1 MSMTNPTQI
10 LVVDDEAETRAL
22 LQEIMEK
29 EGYLVR
35 TAEDGNTAL
44 KLLKDQPADLVLSD
58 IQMPGMDGIGL
69 LGEVRAQFPETQ
81 VILLT
86 AYGSMNTAVEGIKAG
101 AFDYVSKPFV
111 LDEIRLLAR
120 RALEHTHILQ
130 ENRSLKEQV
139 QSAFGLDNIQGK
151 SPAMVGVYK
160 LVARVAPSDST
171 VLIHGESGTGK
182 ELIARA
188 LHNNSH
194 RSRGPFVAVDC
205 GTLTET
211 LLESELFG
219 HEKGAF
225 TGAVGSKKGLLEQ
238 ANGGTCFLDEIGDI
252 SSTLQSKLLRV
263 LQEREIRRVGGAD
276 SIKVDVRVVT
286 ATNKDLKKLVTE
298 HRFRE
303 DLYYRLNVVTI
314 SIPPLRDRNEDI
326 PILAKY
332 FLQKYGNSG
341 TKQVTD
347 ISPKAMALLTQ
358 HEWPGNVRE
367 LEHTIERAIVLT
379 PHSTIVPEDLPA
391 SIASQTPPTPGKDS
405 GWKTLDQLEREHIL
419 KVLDAFK
426 GDEAQ
431 AAETLGIHR
440 KTLQRKLREYGLR

>member
-1 MSMTNPTQI
+1 MSTPVHI
-10 LVVDDEAETRAL
+10 LVVDDESATRAL

-35 TAEDGNTAL
+35 TAEDGNKAL
-44 KLLKDQPADLVLSD
+44 TLLNTHPADLVLSD

-69 LGEVRAQFPETQ
+69 LHEIRVQFPETQ

-111 LDEIRLLAR
+111 LDEIRLLAK
-120 RALEHTHILQ
+120 RAIEHRQILQ
-130 ENRSLKEQV
+130 ENRILKEQV

-151 SPAMVGVYK
+151 SPSMVAVYK
-160 LVARVAPSDST
+160 LVARVAPTDST
-171 VLIHGESGTGK
+171 VLICGESGTGK

-188 LHNNSH
+188 LHQNS
-194 RSRGPFVAVDC
+194 RRCSGPFVAVDC

-225 TGAVGSKKGLLEQ
+225 TGAINTKKGLVEL
-238 ANGGTCFLDEIGDI
+238 ANEGTCFLDEIGDI
-252 SSTLQSKLLRV
+252 SPILQSKLLRM
-263 LQEREIRRVGGAD
+263 LQEHEIRRVGGAT
-276 SIKVDVRVVT
+276 SIKVDVRIIA
-286 ATNKDLKKLVTE
+286 ATNKDLKQLVTE
-298 HRFRE
+298 TRFRD
-303 DLYYRLNVVTI
+303 DLYYRLNVVSIT
-314 SIPPLRDRNEDI
+314 IPPLRDRSEDI
-326 PILAKY
+326 PLLTKF
-332 FLQKYGNSG
+332 FLQKYGHSDA
-341 TKQVTD
+341 KHVTE
-347 ISPKAMALLTQ
+347 ISAKAMALLTQ
-358 HEWPGNVRE
+358 YNWPGNVRE

-391 SIASQTPPTPGKDS
+391 AIASQIHSVAIKES

-419 KVLDAFK
+419 KVLGAYK

-440 KTLQRKLREYGLR
+440 KTLQRKLKEYGLR